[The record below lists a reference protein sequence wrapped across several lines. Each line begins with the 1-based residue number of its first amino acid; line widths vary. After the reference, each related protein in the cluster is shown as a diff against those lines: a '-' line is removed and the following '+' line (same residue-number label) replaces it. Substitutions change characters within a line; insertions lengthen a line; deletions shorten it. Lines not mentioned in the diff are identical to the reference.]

1 MSKFTFHDY
10 TLKAHTIEGQIWFES
25 ADIAKALGYADKRS
39 VSGIYA
45 NYKSEFAE
53 GMTKVV
59 DSTTSGNLKAR
70 KRVFSLR
77 GVHLL
82 AMFARTSV
90 AEDFRKWVLDLIER
104 EESRQKQLPVDNRR
118 GPYRNRKTDLPA
130 GVYHNQSKYNPYRA
144 TTTYNGKYVHIGC
157 YPTVDAAVEAIE
169 NYYRT
174 GAVQRL
180 PASKNP
186 PKIEVKT
193 SVESG
198 LTLARTLDTISSV
211 DLAHKMSAIILAAQY
226 ISCSPEGKELA
237 WEMLDF
243 IQQDL
248 GKITKATMS
257 Q

>member
-10 TLKAHTIEGQIWFES
+10 TLKAHNIDGQTWFES

-39 VSGIYA
+39 VSGICA

-59 DSTTSGNLKAR
+59 ESTTSANLKAR

-77 GVHLL
+77 GVHLI
-82 AMFARTSV
+82 AMFARTPV

-104 EESRQKQLPVDNRR
+104 EEARQKQIPVDNRR
-118 GPYRNRKTDLPA
+118 GPYRNNSGELPP

-144 TTTYNGKYVHIGC
+144 TTSVNGKFVHIGC
-157 YPTVDAAVEAIE
+157 FPTVDDAVNAID

-180 PASKNP
+180 KAAK
-186 PKIEVKT
+186 KIDVMPVPTVFPDKKQE
-193 SVESG
+193 
-198 LTLARTLDTISSV
+198 LTEPDGADFVAHMATFLEAAQLLSCYNFGK
-211 DLAHKMSAIILAAQY
+211 DLAWDLVAFAQ
-226 ISCSPEGKELA
+226 EE
-237 WEMLDF
+237 
-243 IQQDL
+243 
-248 GKITKATMS
+248 S
-257 Q
+257 QRAKLRIR